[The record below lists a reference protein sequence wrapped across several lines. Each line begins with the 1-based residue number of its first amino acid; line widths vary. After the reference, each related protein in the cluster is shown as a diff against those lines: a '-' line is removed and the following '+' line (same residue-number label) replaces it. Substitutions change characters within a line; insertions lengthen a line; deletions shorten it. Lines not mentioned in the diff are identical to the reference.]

1 MTISL
6 EILLILLLLVLNGV
20 LAMSEIALVSAKKVR
35 LRQRAEA
42 GDRGARAALKLA
54 ESPGRF
60 LSTVQIGITLVG
72 ILAGAFGGATLA
84 EHIGA
89 WLARFPALAGYSE
102 AIGVGIVVVALTYA
116 SLIIGE
122 LVPKQLA
129 LHDPEKTAARLA
141 RPLGLLSKV
150 SAPAVFLLEMSSRLA
165 LRLLGSRPS
174 EEPPI
179 TEEELRHLL
188 DVGRRAGVFDPAEQE
203 IVERVLRLGDMRVG
217 QLVTHRSQ
225 MAALDVDDPPG
236 ESWARIAA
244 SGHSHFPVYQG
255 GPDRVLGLVS
265 VRDLWAKTIAGEAP
279 DLRAVLR
286 EPLYLP
292 ESLPALKA
300 LERFRSE
307 AHHMALVLDE
317 YGGVEGIVT
326 LNDVLQALVGEL
338 PTPEEHDPMV
348 VARKDGS
355 WLLDGML
362 PIPDLE
368 GLLRLSPAEAEELE
382 EYQTL
387 GGLFMGR
394 IGRVPGVGD
403 TFEWRTWRFEVVDMD
418 GLRVDKVLLSPLA
431 IDTPAA

>member
-1 MTISL
+1 MTITL
-6 EILLILLLLVLNGV
+6 EIFLILLLLVLNGV

-89 WLARFPALAGYSE
+89 WLARFPALAPYSE

-129 LHDPEKTAARLA
+129 LHDPEKIASRLA
-141 RPLGLLSKV
+141 RPLRLLAKV
-150 SAPAVFLLEMSSRLA
+150 SAPAVFLLELSSRFL

-188 DVGRRAGVFDPAEQE
+188 DQGRRAGVFEPKEQE
-203 IVERVLRLGDMRVG
+203 IVERVLRLNDMRVG
-217 QLVTHRSQ
+217 EMITHRSQ
-225 MAALDVDDPPG
+225 MTAIDVDDPP
-236 ESWARIAA
+236 EVSWARMVE

-255 GPDRVLGLVS
+255 GPDQVLGLVS
-265 VRDLWAKTIAGEAP
+265 VRDLWTQWVAGRTP

-300 LERFRSE
+300 LESFRASGN
-307 AHHMALVLDE
+307 HVGLVLDE
-317 YGGVEGIVT
+317 YGGIEGIVT
-326 LNDVLQALVGEL
+326 LNDVLQALVGEM
-338 PTPEEHDPMV
+338 PSPEEPEPMV
-348 VARKDGS
+348 VQRDDGS
-355 WLLDGML
+355 WLLDGLL
-362 PIPDLE
+362 PISDLE
-368 GLLRLSPAEAEELE
+368 GLLRLSAAEAEDLE
-382 EYQTL
+382 EFQTL
-387 GGLFMGR
+387 GGFIMGR
-394 IGRVPGVGD
+394 TGRVPVTGD
-403 TFEWRTWRFEVVDMD
+403 QFEWREWRFEVVDMD
-418 GLRVDKVLLSPLA
+418 GLRVDKVLLSPLT
-431 IDTPAA
+431 DRSSP